1 MISFLTE
8 SKLKIIYCI
17 NEATMIKDIRSEV
30 EKMFYKS
37 YHIYHENRVS
47 QRETFI
53 KSSRDILITQAS
65 FLLSYLRQGLINL
78 NDVNY
83 LIFEPKK
90 LLFGEENCVE
100 AILKEFY
107 IPLMNLGSVNLPKIF
122 IIDTSTD
129 DVSPLIW
136 LNHNTYI
143 E

>member
-1 MISFLTE
+1 MINFLTE
-8 SKLKIIYCI
+8 SKLKILYCI
-17 NEATMIKDIRSEV
+17 NEATMIKDIQSEV

-37 YHIYHENRVS
+37 YHIYHENRIS
-47 QRETFI
+47 QRETFM
-53 KSSRDILITQAS
+53 KSSRDVLITQAS

-78 NDVNY
+78 KDVNY

-90 LLFGEENCVE
+90 LIFGEENWME
-100 AILKEFY
+100 TILKEFY

-129 DVSPLIW
+129 DVSPLVW
-136 LNHNTYI
+136 PNHNTYI